1 MAVTGAGH
9 AAQVTVPVSAQSKEA
24 RDGPVACGV
33 WSQVSPGEQSTVSG

>member
-24 RDGPVACGV
+24 RDGPVACGEPE
-33 WSQVSPGEQSTVSG
+33 PGESR